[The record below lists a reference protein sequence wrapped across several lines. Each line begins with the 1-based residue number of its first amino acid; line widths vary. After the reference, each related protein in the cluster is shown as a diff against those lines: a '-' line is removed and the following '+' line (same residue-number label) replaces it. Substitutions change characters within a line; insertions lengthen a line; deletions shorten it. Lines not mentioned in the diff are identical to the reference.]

1 MAHFAKIENNK
12 VIEVAVVE
20 NAVIRNISGDEQE
33 SLGQDFL
40 RKIKNEPD
48 AVWLQ
53 CSYNQ
58 KIRNFLPSVGW
69 SYSKNDDAF
78 YPPKPFASWVWDI
91 ELKSWMSPIGQY
103 PDDNKQYTWNE
114 TTKAWDEVT

>member
-40 RKIKNEPD
+40 RKIKNEPN

-58 KIRNFLPSVGW
+58 KIRNVFPSPQW
-69 SYSKNDDAF
+69 DYNPSEDKF
-78 YPPKPFASWVWDI
+78 YPPSPYPSWVWNEEI
-91 ELKSWMSPIGQY
+91 KSWLSPIGE
-103 PDDNKQYTWNE
+103 PTDESKTTWNE
-114 TTKAWDEVT
+114 DNGEWQ